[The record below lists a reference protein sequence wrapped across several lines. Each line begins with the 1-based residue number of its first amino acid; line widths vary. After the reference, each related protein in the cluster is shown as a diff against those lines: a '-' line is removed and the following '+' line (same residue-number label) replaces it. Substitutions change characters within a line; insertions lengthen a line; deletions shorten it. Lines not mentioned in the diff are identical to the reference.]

1 MGPGFRR
8 DDGEKMLELDD
19 IRAFVEV
26 AEAGGFSGAGRKLNL
41 STSMISRRLDR
52 LEGELNARLLTRTT
66 RGVALTEAGA
76 TFRPYADRVLADLEA
91 ARDAVTAPGD
101 EITGALRI
109 AAPLSFGA
117 TYLAPVL
124 ADLAA
129 RHPRLEIE
137 TDYSDRMVNL
147 VAERFDVAVRV
158 GVLLDSSL
166 IARKIAPI
174 KVALVA
180 APAYLARAGEPKTLA
195 DLETHDAVAQPGEVW
210 KFSEG
215 NHAERTIRPH
225 VRFRANSGQALAA
238 AAEAGLG
245 IAVLPTFLTGEALG
259 RGALVRI
266 LPDLKLPEA
275 GLYVVRAP
283 PAGHT
288 PGKISALTDILLE
301 KFGGEPVWDACYRA
315 EQALK

>member
-1 MGPGFRR
+1 MF
-8 DDGEKMLELDD
+8 DLDD

-52 LEGELNARLLTRTT
+52 LETELNARLFTRTT
-66 RGVALTEAGA
+66 RGVALTESGLN
-76 TFRPYADRVLADLEA
+76 FRHYADKVLADLEA
-91 ARDAVTAPGD
+91 ARDAVTQHGE

-117 TYLAPVL
+117 THLAPVL
-124 ADLAA
+124 AELAA

-147 VAERFDVAVRV
+147 IAERFDVAVRV
-158 GVLLDSSL
+158 GSLPDSSL

-174 KVALVA
+174 KLAIVA
-180 APAYLARAGEPKTLA
+180 APSYLARKGEPKTLA
-195 DLETHDAVAQPGEVW
+195 DLDHHDAVAQPGESVW
-210 KFSEG
+210 RFTEG
-215 NHAERTIRPH
+215 GREQAIRPS

-245 IAVLPTFLTGEALG
+245 IAALPTFLVGEALG

-266 LPDLKLPEA
+266 LPQVTLPEA
-275 GLYVVRAP
+275 GLFVVRAP

-288 PGKISALTDILLE
+288 PGKIRALTDILLE

-315 EQALK
+315 ERSAQAGA